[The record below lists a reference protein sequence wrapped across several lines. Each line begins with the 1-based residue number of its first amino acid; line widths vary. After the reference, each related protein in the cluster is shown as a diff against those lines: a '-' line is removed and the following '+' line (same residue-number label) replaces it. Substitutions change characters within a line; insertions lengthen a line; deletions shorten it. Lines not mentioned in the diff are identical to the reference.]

1 VDEITSTFSSED
13 LLAMVGSDLGM
24 LCELRDI
31 FEEEAPRVLKDIRDA
46 VSARNAAALDQHA
59 HLMKNVV
66 ASVGGRQS
74 RETAQTL
81 ERLARARDL
90 GDTAD
95 LTEQLAAEITALR
108 EALATYITTRT
119 TLRD

>member
-1 VDEITSTFSSED
+1 MEEITSTFSSED

-46 VSARNAAALDQHA
+46 VSAQNAAALDQHA

-66 ASVGGRQS
+66 ASVGGRAS

-90 GDTAD
+90 GATAD
-95 LTEQLAAEITALR
+95 LTERLAAEIGALR
-108 EALATYITTRT
+108 EALATYVTTRT
-119 TLRD
+119 TVGE

>member
-1 VDEITSTFSSED
+1 MDDITSTFSSED

-46 VSARNAAALDQHA
+46 VSAQNAAALDQHA

-66 ASVGGRQS
+66 ASVGGRAS
-74 RETAQTL
+74 RETAMIL

-90 GDTAD
+90 GATPD
-95 LTEQLAAEITALR
+95 LTERLAAEIAALR
-108 EALATYITTRT
+108 EALATYVTTRT
-119 TLRD
+119 TVGE

>member
-1 VDEITSTFSSED
+1 VDDITSTFSSED

-46 VSARNAAALDQHA
+46 VSAQNAAALDQHA

-66 ASVGGRQS
+66 ASVGGRAS
-74 RETAQTL
+74 RETAMIL

-90 GDTAD
+90 GATPD
-95 LTEQLAAEITALR
+95 LTERLAAEIAALR
-108 EALATYITTRT
+108 EALATYVTTRT
-119 TLRD
+119 TVGE